1 MKKINFLIILVLLFL
16 LTITLSFLGGIFY
29 TQYNQNVQ
37 KQLVTSTTIVDK
49 ISNEAFFISK
59 TAYLDQDIEIV
70 VDTGSDWS
78 NFWWGQTI
86 TAESLI
92 KVNIGVDLKTL
103 TAEDIVV
110 DKMNNRI
117 TITLPAASVLDAL
130 PIGDISVTN
139 TEGLLKM
146 IFQSDTNK
154 DYNLA
159 YQKLQSEAI
168 NAINTRPELFSDAEA
183 DAGNLL
189 KLILNDTGY
198 GVNIISSTG
207 QSL

>member
-1 MKKINFLIILVLLFL
+1 MLFL

-49 ISNEAFFISK
+49 ISNEAFLISK
-59 TAYLDQDIEIV
+59 TAYLDQDIEII

-103 TAEDIVV
+103 TAEDIIV

-139 TEGLLKM
+139 TEGFLKM

-168 NAINTRPELFSDAEA
+168 TAINTRPELFSEAEA
-183 DAGNLL
+183 DTGNLL